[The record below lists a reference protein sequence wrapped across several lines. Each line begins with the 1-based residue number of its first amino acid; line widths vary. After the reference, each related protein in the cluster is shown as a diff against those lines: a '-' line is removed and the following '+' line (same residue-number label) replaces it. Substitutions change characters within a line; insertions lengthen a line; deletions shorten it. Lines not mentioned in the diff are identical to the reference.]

1 MTMTS
6 FTSRPK
12 WSDIVVLTLTF
23 VALEWIS
30 EIHEHKGLHVTAWS
44 PGIGLLFGIMFRN
57 VTAGSIAMLASIM
70 LSESIF
76 IDRAP
81 GWPMIGVVAVGTT
94 ACYAAAAITA
104 KRYFDFNPSLARIGD
119 ISVLLG
125 CGLLAAA
132 LTSIVVTGAF
142 ILSDNIS
149 LADVPF
155 VSTPLL
161 IGELIGV
168 GVVTPLVLRWP
179 KIRAGL
185 FEQKPRLSNLS
196 APIIAIATGVLIG
209 LVLQTFPTVGTSYFY
224 LLFLPVITVALIYG
238 IDGACMTLACVQ
250 VAFVADA
257 IMSNSSSDE
266 RLFTVY
272 QSGMIVLTATALL
285 IGSIVTE
292 RDAAARAAADADER
306 LKEAERGAARADRFH
321 LVSGMT
327 STLAHEIS
335 QPLTAARALA
345 RTAAVRSEQE
355 STVDLARLQDN
366 LRGVVQSID
375 TAGEILR
382 RMREFLKRGEPEKSR
397 ADMRDIIADALA
409 LLRPLVAQQGVVIEP
424 PRFSGPMQL
433 QCDRIQIQ
441 QIVMNLVANS
451 IDAIS
456 STGRTD
462 GRIRIAA
469 TATTGNPARIEVLV
483 QDNGSGIDPSASERL
498 FEPLFTSRADGLGL
512 GLAVCANIAQA
523 HAGRIWLERSTPG
536 DTEFRFW
543 LPADQSGDDT

>member
-1 MTMTS
+1 MTK
-6 FTSRPK
+6 FKFPGLPK
-12 WSDIVVLTLTF
+12 RSDLIVLTLAF

-57 VTAGSIAMLASIM
+57 LTAGSVSMLVSIM
-70 LSESIF
+70 LAETIF

-81 GWPMIGVVAVGTT
+81 GWPMIGVVAAVTT
-94 ACYAAAAITA
+94 ASYAGASLVAR
-104 KRYFDFNPSLARIGD
+104 RYFDFNPSLARIGD
-119 ISVLLG
+119 IAVLLG
-125 CGLLAAA
+125 SGLVASA
-132 LTSIVVTGAF
+132 LTSSLVTGTF
-142 ILSDNIS
+142 LMSDNIT
-149 LADVPF
+149 
-155 VSTPLL
+155 VSDIPYVTIPLL
-161 IGELIGV
+161 ISELIGV

-179 KIRAGL
+179 KIKATL
-185 FEQKPRLSNLS
+185 FDRKPSPSDLS
-196 APIIAIATGVLIG
+196 APIIAIATGLLIG
-209 LVLQTFPTVGTSYFY
+209 LVLKTFPMVGTSYFY
-224 LLFLPVITVALIYG
+224 LLFLPVIAVALIYG

-257 IMSNSSSDE
+257 SLAGSSPDDS
-266 RLFTVY
+266 LFSVY

-292 RDAAARAAADADER
+292 RDAAAHAAADAAEK

-355 STVDLARLQDN
+355 SAIDPSRLQDN
-366 LRGVVQSID
+366 LRGVVQNID

-382 RMREFLKRGEPEKSR
+382 RMREFLKRGEPEKSE
-397 ADMRDIIADALA
+397 ADMRDIIADAMA
-409 LLRPLVAQQGVVIEP
+409 LQRPLIAQQGIVVEQ
-424 PRFSGPMQL
+424 PRFAGPLRL

-451 IDAIS
+451 VDAIN

-469 TATTGNPARIEVLV
+469 TLLDDPARIEVLV

-498 FEPLFTSRADGLGL
+498 FEPLFTSRANGLGL

-523 HAGRIWLERSTPG
+523 HAGRIWLERSKPG

>member
-1 MTMTS
+1 MTKIT
-6 FTSRPK
+6 FPRLPGR
-12 WSDIVVLTLTF
+12 SDIIVLTLAF

-44 PGIGLLFGIMFRN
+44 PGIGLLFGVMFRN
-57 VTAGSIAMLASIM
+57 LTSGSIAMLASIM
-70 LSESIF
+70 LAETIF

-81 GWPMIGVVAVGTT
+81 GWPMIGVVAVVTT
-94 ACYAAAAITA
+94 LCYAGAVVAAR
-104 KRYFDFNPSLARIGD
+104 RYFDFDPSLARIGD
-119 ISVLLG
+119 IGALLG
-125 CGLLAAA
+125 SGLVASA
-132 LTSIVVTGAF
+132 LTSILVTSAF
-142 ILSDNIS
+142 ILSGNIGA
-149 LADVPF
+149 ADIPF
-155 VSTPLL
+155 VSIPLL

-168 GVVTPLVLRWP
+168 GVVTPLVLRSP
-179 KIRAGL
+179 KILASL

-196 APIIAIATGVLIG
+196 APIIAIATGLLIG
-209 LVLQTFPTVGTSYFY
+209 IVLQSFPTVGTSYFY
-224 LLFLPVITVALIYG
+224 LLFLPVITVALVYG

-250 VAFVADA
+250 IAFVVDASMSGSGADA
-257 IMSNSSSDE
+257 

-292 RDAAARAAADADER
+292 RDAAARAAADAAER

-327 STLAHEIS
+327 SALAHEIS

-355 STVDLARLQDN
+355 STIDPSRLQDN
-366 LRGVVQSID
+366 LRGVVLNID

-397 ADMRDIIADALA
+397 ADMREIIDDALA
-409 LLRPLVAQQGVVIEP
+409 LLRPLLVQQGVSVDA
-424 PRFSGPMQL
+424 PRFSGPMRL
-433 QCDRIQIQ
+433 RCDPIQIQ

-456 STGRTD
+456 STGRAD

-469 TATTGNPARIEVLV
+469 TAADDPARIEVLV
-483 QDNGSGIDPSASERL
+483 HDNGSGIDPSATERL
-498 FEPLFTSRADGLGL
+498 FEPLFTSRANGLGL

-523 HAGRIWLERSTPG
+523 HAGRIWLERSQPG